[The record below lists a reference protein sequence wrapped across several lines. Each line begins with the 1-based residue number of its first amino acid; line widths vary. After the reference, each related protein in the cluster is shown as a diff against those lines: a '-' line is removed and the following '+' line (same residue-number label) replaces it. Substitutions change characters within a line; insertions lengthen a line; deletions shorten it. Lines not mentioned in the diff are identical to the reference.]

1 MTDDT
6 PIIAP
11 PATPDRPGW
20 EVLYQGYRRHYGQAP
35 DRQAADSVWGW
46 ITGHGTPLEGRVAR
60 DGAGRVVG
68 LIHFRAVP
76 RPLHG
81 AAGGYVDD
89 MFVAEAAR
97 GSGLAEALIEAV
109 MTIGRERGWSDIRW
123 ITSDDNYRARGFY
136 DRIGRRTMMLTY
148 EIRLDADAG

>member
-1 MTDDT
+1 MTGQG

-11 PATPDRPGW
+11 PVAADRPGW
-20 EVLYQGYRRHYGQAP
+20 EALYQGYRRHYGQPP
-35 DRQAADSVWGW
+35 DRPAADTVWAW
-46 ITGHGTPLEGRVAR
+46 ITGDDAPLEGRVAR
-60 DGAGRVVG
+60 DRDGEVVG

-81 AAGGYVDD
+81 ATGGYVDD

-109 MTIGRERGWSDIRW
+109 KGIGRERGWFDVRW

-136 DRIGRRTMMLTY
+136 DRVGRRTMMLTY
-148 EIRLDADAG
+148 EIRLDAGAD